1 MRAVANVGITLR
13 VEGRGDRVRA
23 TMSGAAPVF
32 KAAEQALDAEALR
45 RDVAALGRALERA
58 LHARTSPTD
67 DCEVAHLGRVVFERA
82 LPEPIRAALRTT
94 DGGSLEIESDLELPW
109 EASHDGRGFLGLRF
123 ALGERRPGDL
133 PSGRGA
139 PPAGRVAVVGD
150 PAGDLPAARH
160 EAEALVRA
168 FSDGVEPVS
177 ADARFGRL
185 RRAEFPRLCRGA
197 FGLHY
202 AGHADIGRGLRLA
215 DGHLDAT
222 ALAGLGPNGGPTVVF
237 LNACGGLPL
246 GTRGDQ
252 GLSDVAVAPDA
263 GVFRALVQAGAH
275 HVIGPWLDVPD
286 LPSADLARDF
296 WAWLRRGASTGE
308 ALRRARVA
316 AAERGEAVALAHR
329 LFGAPAVCWYAPR
342 ASEGTSAGAR
352 AGAAL
357 AVRCDAPPLLG
368 PEGLASVQQAR
379 RALLK
384 RIIESHGG
392 RLLPGR
398 GAVDRAVFGV
408 PTSFEND
415 VQRAARALAEV
426 RDALDPDARL
436 VLEAGPLV
444 QAGADVVGACALA
457 AESAC
462 WRAAPGAWLLPNAAR
477 ALGHRDCVAGSEALV
492 PLSALDTQSRAQW
505 TSVAE
510 GPVFGRDAERRVVA
524 QTLDEALALRGARAL
539 LVTGPAG
546 IGKSRLVEQ
555 SELAR
560 EGLRIVRGQARPY
573 DESQPFAAAAD
584 VLLALLGLRED
595 APAHARQAALRAL
608 IQRHAAS
615 SAGALPAAGIAS
627 IDALLA
633 ASAPAL
639 GSGSLVRAPTL
650 TPADAAALAPILGVR
665 HTERAATDE
674 VEAGLVPAALARV
687 LAAAATEGPLCVVL
701 EDLHWLP
708 PAGLATLDALLTEV
722 AARAAGARG
731 LPLVVVATCRPDL
744 PAAVS
749 GWFEAAAA
757 RRVDLGPLDA
767 EATRRL
773 LASLAPETDPA
784 VAERLLARAEGNPLF
799 VRELALEQSRSA
811 EQGAR
816 EATTVPQSVE
826 AILRARID
834 RQRPFEREV
843 LHAAAVVGRTFW
855 REAVERLLGA
865 PTGIA
870 AALDDLAARRFI
882 VRRAASEVGGAEAW
896 QFAHA
901 LVHEVVYAGVA
912 ERTRTTWHSRAALW
926 LRHESGTGAW
936 ASRIA
941 AHHLGAGE
949 LGWAARAHAEAGQ
962 AALEA
967 HAPLE
972 ARAAFDAALAAQ
984 SRAAAAGDPQALDE
998 GALGALEAA
1007 QAGLLNRLGEL
1018 PEAARLFDLA
1028 IEHAHED
1035 SARADRLR
1043 RRALV
1048 DAARGEREAARGRLQ
1063 AAERALAES
1072 TAPATALLR
1081 LRVRHD
1087 HAWLAHRDGD
1097 YAGARAGLAETLAAL
1112 DSAAPGLGE
1121 AVRPDA
1127 DELRGELHNH
1137 LGVVA
1142 WSLGE
1147 YAIAADHYTRALAAY
1162 DACGAAQATAAV
1174 FNNLGILAQKQ
1185 GDFDGASR
1193 WLERGLEIKLAR
1205 GDRAGLA
1212 RLYNNLGTLAGEQGD
1227 FTRARDFLLES
1238 VRIKQRLGDGALAV
1252 SCANLGEAYLRLG
1265 DGERARPWLD
1275 QAVTMCADG
1284 LGPKY
1289 LLPDVW
1295 RMRAELELQSQAP
1308 DAAHAAATRACAF
1321 AVESGDRPRE
1331 AAALRV
1337 LAEAAQRLGDVSGAL
1352 RAVEAALDRL
1362 EGIDQPLERARVVT
1376 LRAALLGSPA

>member
-1 MRAVANVGITLR
+1 MV
-13 VEGRGDRVRA
+13 
-23 TMSGAAPVF
+23 
-32 KAAEQALDAEALR
+32 
-45 RDVAALGRALERA
+45 
-58 LHARTSPTD
+58 
-67 DCEVAHLGRVVFERA
+67 
-82 LPEPIRAALRTT
+82 
-94 DGGSLEIESDLELPW
+94 
-109 EASHDGRGFLGLRF
+109 
-123 ALGERRPGDL
+123 
-133 PSGRGA
+133 
-139 PPAGRVAVVGD
+139 
-150 PAGDLPAARH
+150 
-160 EAEALVRA
+160 
-168 FSDGVEPVS
+168 
-177 ADARFGRL
+177 
-185 RRAEFPRLCRGA
+185 
-197 FGLHY
+197 
-202 AGHADIGRGLRLA
+202 
-215 DGHLDAT
+215 
-222 ALAGLGPNGGPTVVF
+222 
-237 LNACGGLPL
+237 
-246 GTRGDQ
+246 
-252 GLSDVAVAPDA
+252 
-263 GVFRALVQAGAH
+263 
-275 HVIGPWLDVPD
+275 GPWLDVPD

-296 WAWLRRGASTGE
+296 WAWLRRGESAGE
-308 ALRRARVA
+308 SLRRARCA
-316 AAERGEAVALAHR
+316 AAERGEAVALTHR
-329 LFGAPAVCWYAPR
+329 LLGDPAVSWFTPR
-342 ASEGTSAGAR
+342 AAEGTSAGAR
-352 AGAAL
+352 AGAAI
-357 AVRCDAPPLLG
+357 AVRCPLSPALG
-368 PEGLASVQQAR
+368 PEGLASAQQAR

-384 RIIESHGG
+384 RIVEAHGG

-398 GAVDRAVFGV
+398 GAIDRAVFGV

-415 VQRAARALAEV
+415 VQRAARAVADA

-444 QAGADVVGACALA
+444 QAGADVVGPCALA
-457 AESAC
+457 AEAAC
-462 WRAAPGAWLLPNAAR
+462 WQAAPGGWLLPTAAR
-477 ALGHRDCVAGSEALV
+477 ALGLRHSVTDPLGLL
-492 PLSALDTQSRAQW
+492 PLSAVESKAREPWAV
-505 TSVAE
+505 VAE
-510 GPVFGRDAERRVVA
+510 TPMFGRDAERRVLA
-524 QTLDEALALRGARAL
+524 QTLDEALTLRGARAV

-546 IGKSRLVEQ
+546 MGKSRIVEQ

-560 EGLRIVRGQARPY
+560 DGLRVVRGHARAY

-595 APAHARQAALRAL
+595 ASAHARGEALRAL
-608 IQRHAAS
+608 IARHVAS
-615 SAGALPAAGIAS
+615 SASALQTKGIAS

-633 ASAPAL
+633 ASTPAL
-639 GSGSLVRAPTL
+639 GPRSLVRAPVL
-650 TPADAAALAPILGVR
+650 TMDDASALAPILGVR
-665 HTERAATDE
+665 AAERAASDD

-687 LAAAATEGPLCVVL
+687 LAAAASEAPLCVVL

-722 AARAAGARG
+722 TARASTPAG
-731 LPLVVVATCRPDL
+731 LPLVVVATCRSDL

-757 RRVDLGPLDA
+757 RRIDLGPLDA
-767 EATRRL
+767 DAARRL
-773 LASLAPETDPA
+773 LASLAPDTDPA

-799 VRELALEQSRSA
+799 VRELALEQARSA

-816 EATTVPQSVE
+816 EATSVPQSVE

-855 REAVERLLGA
+855 REAVERLLGT
-865 PTGIA
+865 PTGVA

-882 VRRAASEVGGAEAW
+882 MRRAASEVGGAEAW

-926 LRHESGTGAW
+926 LRHEAGAGAW

-949 LGWAARAHAEAGQ
+949 FGWAARAHVDAAQ

-972 ARAAFDAALAAQ
+972 ARAAFEAALAAQ
-984 SRAAAAGDPQALDE
+984 AHASAAHDPQALD
-998 GALGALEAA
+998 GASLGTLEAA
-1007 QAGLLNRLGEL
+1007 HAGLLARLGEL
-1018 PEAARLFDLA
+1018 TEAARLFDLA
-1028 IEHAHED
+1028 IERTHEAF
-1035 SARADRLR
+1035 SRADRLR
-1043 RRALV
+1043 RRAMV
-1048 DAARGEREAARGRLQ
+1048 DAARGDRDAARGRLL
-1063 AAERALAES
+1063 AAERALIDDQ
-1072 TAPATALLR
+1072 TAGGTLLR

-1097 YAGARAGLAETLAAL
+1097 YAGARAGLAEVLAAL
-1112 DSAAPGLGE
+1112 DKDSARLGDAARPE
-1121 AVRPDA
+1121 AD
-1127 DELRGELHNH
+1127 DLRGELHNH

-1147 YAIAADHYTRALAAY
+1147 YGVAADHYARALDAY
-1162 DACGAAQATAAV
+1162 DACGAAQSTAAV

-1185 GDFDGASR
+1185 GDFEGASR

-1227 FTRARDFLLES
+1227 FARARDFLLES

-1265 DGERARPWLD
+1265 DGERARPWID
-1275 QAVTMCADG
+1275 QAVTMCAEG
-1284 LGPKY
+1284 QGPKY

-1295 RMRAELELQSQAP
+1295 RMRAELELQSRAP
-1308 DAAHAAATRACAF
+1308 AAAQAAATRACAL

-1337 LAEAAQRLGDVSGAL
+1337 LAEAAHHLGDVPGAL
-1352 RAVEAALDRL
+1352 CAVETALERL
-1362 EGIDQPLERARVVT
+1362 EGIDQPLERARVVA
-1376 LRAALLGSPA
+1376 LRATLSGSST